1 MTWFLVLVWV
11 YQGTPSVEMLNKY
24 ESMYDCFYAFELYED
39 QIQDNMQLVCVKE
52 KNDD

>member
-11 YQGTPSVEMLNKY
+11 YQATPSVEMLNKY

-52 KNDD
+52 NTNE

>member
-39 QIQDNMQLVCVKE
+39 QVQDEMQLVCVKE
-52 KNDD
+52 NNDD

>member
-11 YQGTPSVEMLNKY
+11 YQGTPSVEMLDKY

-52 KNDD
+52 NNDD